1 MSNIPSSGATAGTS
15 TGGNQQQQNTIVLSG
30 DDSDD
35 EMTNVDYS
43 QYSFWN
49 LEYYIPFFNVNT
61 NEVLRRITKP
71 YLFFLN
77 TDESFV
83 SYTKRGKRQSDLWG
97 PFWIITTLIVVIV
110 MTSNIGH
117 FFNLNAI
124 GKELEG
130 DFQQSGS
137 NNNTSGNEAFRRP
150 TSDLLEWTTDFSL
163 ISVGATVFYAFSMVV
178 PALLWVAMK
187 YKGVTVSL
195 VETICVYGYSFA
207 VVIPPLVLCMFNI
220 TWLRWILIMGGFLY
234 ASVFIVFGLFKEW
247 KKVVTG
253 PQDNI
258 FLLVFAAFIV
268 LSHLILA
275 VFVKFYFYTFSV
287 DLK

>member
-15 TGGNQQQQNTIVLSG
+15 TGSNQQQQNTIVLSG

-124 GKELEG
+124 GK
-130 DFQQSGS
+130 D
-137 NNNTSGNEAFRRP
+137 
-150 TSDLLEWTTDFSL
+150 DLLEWTTDFSL